1 MSNTCSIL
9 KTVFNMFINVDLRYT
24 GEILENI
31 VGGSVD
37 FVEDATDENIN
48 SNTDQLWHKVS
59 NIRHDADA
67 DLSENKHKTIEKW
80 SKENVVKQFMHWEFF
95 KYILL
100 F

>member
-9 KTVFNMFINVDLRYT
+9 KTVFDVFINVDLRHT

-59 NIRHDADA
+59 NIRHDAD
-67 DLSENKHKTIEKW
+67 DLSENKHKTIEK
-80 SKENVVKQFMHWEFF
+80 
-95 KYILL
+95 
-100 F
+100 

>member
-9 KTVFNMFINVDLRYT
+9 KTVFDVFINVDLRYT

-48 SNTDQLWHKVS
+48 SNTDQLWYKVS
-59 NIRHDADA
+59 NIRHDA
-67 DLSENKHKTIEKW
+67 DLSENKHKTIE
-80 SKENVVKQFMHWEFF
+80 N
-95 KYILL
+95 
-100 F
+100 